1 MVKYLNNYQIIFRY
15 YVGVYILEYTV
26 MCGNLQRVFNMGVHK
41 YLDWEMSEGS
51 DDEMAYL
58 KRYENGTMRSRK
70 GRNRQRSTSSKES
83 CNNTDKENEE
93 KLRECLDSR

>member
-1 MVKYLNNYQIIFRY
+1 
-15 YVGVYILEYTV
+15 
-26 MCGNLQRVFNMGVHK
+26 MCTNLQREFNIWVQK

-93 KLRECLDSR
+93 KVQECSNSR

>member
-1 MVKYLNNYQIIFRY
+1 
-15 YVGVYILEYTV
+15 
-26 MCGNLQRVFNMGVHK
+26 MCINLQREFDTWVHK
-41 YLDWEMSEGS
+41 YLEWEMSEGS

-70 GRNRQRSTSSKES
+70 SRNRQRSISSKES

-93 KLRECLDSR
+93 KLQECLDTR